1 MGCSSATFRADFRE
15 IKETFVSLHLKEVNT
30 AELTPQV
37 LAAASKPARILSES
51 RTGRKSIPFHINS
64 LHGIPC
70 WTITVPL
77 LTSNGILV
85 PFKPT
90 AKLLGCLIL
99 IHPWLLHPQETHPGK
114 AFKGKGGPVG
124 NADMKGGTEVGEG
137 GEQTPAGAL
146 QSEI

>member
-1 MGCSSATFRADFRE
+1 M
-15 IKETFVSLHLKEVNT
+15 SLRLKEVNT

-90 AKLLGCLIL
+90 AKLLGCLIS
-99 IHPWLLHPQETHPGK
+99 IHPRLLHPRETHPGE
-114 AFKGKGGPVG
+114 AFKGKGASVQNP
-124 NADMKGGTEVGEG
+124 AMKGGGEG
-137 GEQTPAGAL
+137 GEGGKQPPPGATGAL
-146 QSEI
+146 KSEI